1 MPTIYNWIIFSGFE
15 TGNRQL
21 SASQLHL
28 LLNPT
33 EEGEDESLRNSE
45 EIVSSK
51 HSNMQKAVRKFSSF
65 KMDPLKKWIL
75 QKWFPSD
82 AILTF
87 LSSICTSSK
96 SSKINMPSKRYRS
109 NEYHFIMYTQFVWVK
124 MRNVALYLKLKKI
137 KLHITIWQGQN

>member
-51 HSNMQKAVRKFSSF
+51 HSNIQKAVRKFSSF

-82 AILTF
+82 ANLVWRD
-87 LSSICTSSK
+87 SSLEGFKSEGIQVWRDSSLEGFK
-96 SSKINMPSKRYRS
+96 SEGI
-109 NEYHFIMYTQFVWVK
+109 QVWK
-124 MRNVALYLKLKKI
+124 DSSL
-137 KLHITIWQGQN
+137 Q